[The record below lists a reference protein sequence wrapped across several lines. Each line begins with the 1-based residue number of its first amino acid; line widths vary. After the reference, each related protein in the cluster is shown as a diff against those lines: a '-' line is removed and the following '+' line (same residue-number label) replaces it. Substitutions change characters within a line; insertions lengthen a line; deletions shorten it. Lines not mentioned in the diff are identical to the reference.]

1 MDITE
6 SPPIYKKCHD
16 ACQKCY
22 GASSDN
28 SNTNCKEK
36 KCTLDRSHSK
46 VYGYLEDNE
55 RQCYPNVDDQPTYHL
70 VDEDTNKVP
79 VFKKCAEGCKTCN
92 GFTRDDCTSCLND
105 QNYYEK
111 ISDLREEK
119 PQFRCYSHLEQ
130 TTPTVRTDEVP
141 NYYVTKDPENP
152 SDPTHYVDKCYDTC
166 SKCSEKGDVTHN
178 KCLDCPTNS
187 YKTVVSGSS
196 GIYNCLEACSND
208 EKYPKNDPTEGCRPC
223 VSQYEYVEGIFCV
236 NCKAEGKY
244 HIKNEDSCIETT
256 NVGKDKPYENYY
268 PIGDDYG
275 TIEQCYET
283 CETCSAYLD
292 DTSENCL
299 TCQGS
304 KKLLNRNCVE
314 DCGHLYVTDEANNE
328 CINCKTKYSP
338 SKYKIYSDDTKCYT
352 QEEFDNIPEQK
363 NLVDEPHNVYST
375 CGEPCGTCVDID
387 GTQKCTSCAGHYYM
401 EYDPNRVG
409 SIVNCVEEC
418 GNYLYADPY
427 KNECVNCKERTD
439 SFKYFADNKCVNK
452 NISPYLNYYESPD
465 EDKEPFGVIVP
476 CYEKCSKCEKGEEYV
491 GGQVSKMNCDICTSD
506 YYHEVL
512 PSTNCVEHCDIKY
525 GYDDSDINNKWCI
538 NCKETISDRGLPMFK
553 YIGDSTS
560 IDNEQCLEDRP
571 KGTYIDDPVYNTLK
585 DCDPSCK
592 NCEGDAFTCTECA
605 DGFISNPADNSKC
618 VEECNTQFWYLDDS
632 NNYQCSDECN
642 DNRPYIGGNQCVEE
656 CSDEKCVYCEKNAA
670 YVIYDNHCR
679 FRCPKGY
686 VVDSTGKK
694 CVKKELNDDKCNITI
709 YPSRH
714 STLVSNLKLF
724 AMEWIEEYIF
734 KYDTSLMKHVDVLP
748 AHNMTMQIW
757 KDDECEKEAS
767 LMYDIT
773 FVNTSDCRAKLEK
786 QYNLPPNGILF
797 VKFDLNR
804 TSLVNQMH
812 YNAYNAFNREKLNL
826 SYCDGGDLI
835 DYSFTEKGANYELA
849 KKLYDK
855 YGVDVFN
862 SSDKFFNDECFHF
875 DDEGKDVPV
884 KERRLHY
891 FQSVP
896 LCEEKC
902 EHVSTDFEN
911 GLLRCFCPYSLP
923 TLDEA
928 ENITDPKINEAN
940 FTKKLSNSNLYLF
953 KCYKSVF
960 SSNIFKN
967 NVGGLTMIALIGMQ
981 IPLIINFTLISGF
994 RPIYAFLNQFTRN
1007 EFNPPKRNNN
1017 FIEDNE
1023 IKNESEISDNDYVNS
1038 PKNRKDSKNSNVI
1051 FSKSFERTQSTFKN
1065 TFSSKKSHHK
1075 SEKLTMMNS
1084 NAIHLQSTNENFMPT
1099 STQYLKKDVIE
1110 DKDAE
1115 IESFNQDELDE
1126 LDLLDAIKFD
1136 ERSFCSFLYRV
1147 LKRKIFF
1154 LVPFTDITVFEPFTL
1169 KLSWFILLISNFF
1182 FFDAIFFERKYVQ
1195 YRYYTLEKINFNYF
1209 IKHEIQIS
1217 LFSSIISSFIGII
1230 LSYLFSVKKQFVVC
1244 IRTIKDK
1251 SLFLL
1256 EVKKIMKCYK
1266 IKIVIFY
1273 IINIIGMLIFWYFC
1287 TAFCAIYLKTTK
1299 AWFYAFIF
1307 TVIFVTVIEFLYS
1320 IIISIFRFIGLSCG
1334 LSCIYKLSQILF

>member
-1 MDITE
+1 
-6 SPPIYKKCHD
+6 
-16 ACQKCY
+16 
-22 GASSDN
+22 
-28 SNTNCKEK
+28 
-36 KCTLDRSHSK
+36 
-46 VYGYLEDNE
+46 
-55 RQCYPNVDDQPTYHL
+55 
-70 VDEDTNKVP
+70 
-79 VFKKCAEGCKTCN
+79 
-92 GFTRDDCTSCLND
+92 
-105 QNYYEK
+105 
-111 ISDLREEK
+111 
-119 PQFRCYSHLEQ
+119 
-130 TTPTVRTDEVP
+130 
-141 NYYVTKDPENP
+141 
-152 SDPTHYVDKCYDTC
+152 
-166 SKCSEKGDVTHN
+166 
-178 KCLDCPTNS
+178 
-187 YKTVVSGSS
+187 
-196 GIYNCLEACSND
+196 
-208 EKYPKNDPTEGCRPC
+208 
-223 VSQYEYVEGIFCV
+223 
-236 NCKAEGKY
+236 
-244 HIKNEDSCIETT
+244 
-256 NVGKDKPYENYY
+256 
-268 PIGDDYG
+268 
-275 TIEQCYET
+275 
-283 CETCSAYLD
+283 
-292 DTSENCL
+292 
-299 TCQGS
+299 
-304 KKLLNRNCVE
+304 
-314 DCGHLYVTDEANNE
+314 
-328 CINCKTKYSP
+328 
-338 SKYKIYSDDTKCYT
+338 
-352 QEEFDNIPEQK
+352 
-363 NLVDEPHNVYST
+363 
-375 CGEPCGTCVDID
+375 
-387 GTQKCTSCAGHYYM
+387 M

-476 CYEKCSKCEKGEEYV
+476 CYEKCSKCERGEEYV
-491 GGQVSKMNCDICTSD
+491 DGQVSKMNCDICTSD

-525 GYDDSDINNKWCI
+525 GYDDSDVNNKWCI

-553 YIGDSTS
+553 YIGESTS
-560 IDNEQCLEDRP
+560 IDNEQCLEERP

-618 VEECNTQFWYLDDS
+618 VEECNTQFWYLDAS
-632 NNYQCSDECN
+632 NNYQCSDDCN
-642 DNRPYIGGNQCVEE
+642 DINRPYIGGNQCVEE

-670 YVIYDNHCR
+670 YLIYDNHCR

-849 KKLYDK
+849 KKLHDK
-855 YGVDVFN
+855 YGVDIFN

-928 ENITDPKINEAN
+928 ENITEPKINEAN
-940 FTKKLSNSNLYLF
+940 FTKKLSNSNLFLF

-994 RPIYAFLNQFTRN
+994 KPIYAFLNQFTRN

-1023 IKNESEISDNDYVNS
+1023 IKNESEISDNDYINS
-1038 PKNRKDSKNSNVI
+1038 PKNRKDSKNSKVI

-1075 SEKLTMMNS
+1075 SEKLTMINP

-1099 STQYLKKDVIE
+1099 SSQYLKKDVIE

-1182 FFDAIFFERKYVQ
+1182 FFNAIFFERKYVE

-1307 TVIFVTVIEFLYS
+1307 TMIFATVIEFLYS